1 MDFDDLRIYTQTVI
15 ANTNWLIDVDKI
27 FERLEVT
34 KYLFFPAPRKNS
46 SSKSKKGNLTTAI
59 DFHLQKLK
67 EGSIITIKYKD
78 RTRGV
83 DIKEMKKL
91 YSNRTSKSKKKSN
104 IKPFRNSM
112 MIVMKIAGK
121 KITLKLPSFGRI
133 QFCGCK
139 EQNHAVLAVK
149 HLFRNIYSIYK
160 KDKTVLMTLS
170 DYPSFM
176 SEKPTNY
183 KISEKMENDP
193 EFKNLKHNPKD
204 LFQSVMINKDFN
216 LGFVID
222 RNKLNAFINSSTEYT
237 SLLETSV
244 NTSANIKIK
253 SNPNF
258 RPPLKQIILE
268 KKWTD
273 GEMKYRDYLEHLN
286 NVELKKEKKDKYH
299 TFLMF
304 QSGAIILS
312 SPYLVEMKMVFDK
325 FVKYVLKH
333 KEVIE
338 EKLIEESKE
347 FTPTLTF

>member
-1 MDFDDLRIYTQTVI
+1 L
-15 ANTNWLIDVDKI
+15 
-27 FERLEVT
+27 T

-46 SSKSKKGNLTTAI
+46 SGRGNLNKAI

-91 YSNRTSKSKKKSN
+91 YSNRISKNKKKSTN
-104 IKPFRNSM
+104 KPFRNSM

-139 EQNHAVLAVK
+139 EQSHADLAVK
-149 HLFRNIYSIYK
+149 YLFKNIYSIYK
-160 KDKTVLMTLS
+160 EDKTVLMTLP

-176 SEKPTNY
+176 TEKPDSKNI
-183 KISEKMENDP
+183 KKFMEEDP
-193 EFKNLKHNPKD
+193 SFKNIQHKPKV

-222 RNKLNAFINSSTEYT
+222 RDKLNTFINSNTEYT

-253 SNPNF
+253 SNPKF
-258 RPPLKQIILE
+258 RPPLREIVLE
-268 KKWTD
+268 KKWSD
-273 GEMKYRDYLEHLN
+273 GEMKYDIYLGKLN
-286 NVELKKEKKDKYH
+286 KTEYKKETKDKYH

-312 SPYLVEMKMVFDK
+312 SPYLVEMKMVFEK
-325 FVKYVLKH
+325 FVKYVMNNKS
-333 KEVIE
+333 VIE
-338 EKLIEESKE
+338 EKLIDQTPGQSP
-347 FTPTLTF
+347 PTLTF